1 MYLVKCSNFP
11 LKSETRDECRSYCPA
26 NRARLGRA
34 KLSPMGCYQT
44 SPQVEPSEAP
54 CLLTAHSPRR
64 LGRFFLEPPDRTDQS
79 NYRIY
84 FFAVS
89 RLRISSQPKRA
100 RTLARP
106 VHSSGDE
113 AVFLG

>member
-1 MYLVKCSNFP
+1 MLSNITSSRAIGGSLLVDGS
-11 LKSETRDECRSYCPA
+11 LA
-26 NRARLGRA
+26 
-34 KLSPMGCYQT
+34 
-44 SPQVEPSEAP
+44 
-54 CLLTAHSPRR
+54 TATWEV
-64 LGRFFLEPPDRTDQS
+64 FFLEPPDRTDQS